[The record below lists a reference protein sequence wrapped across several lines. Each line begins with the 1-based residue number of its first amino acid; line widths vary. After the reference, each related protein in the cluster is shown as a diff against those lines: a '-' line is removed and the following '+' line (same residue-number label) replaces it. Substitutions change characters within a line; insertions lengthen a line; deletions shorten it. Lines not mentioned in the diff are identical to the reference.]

1 MIARRAP
8 SFDRQA
14 LEGLLGRSV
23 HIVGLAGSEGTAIT
37 RFLSRAGVSDIT
49 VHDVAEGEALRR
61 AFSRSNVGL
70 PRKQRDELWREL
82 EALPLKRRLGEDY
95 LTGIEQA
102 DVLFAGQ
109 AWYLYERNRKRLEP
123 LLEAGVPLL
132 GLMDLYFGLAPA
144 RILAVTGSNGKSTT
158 SRLVEH
164 VMRAAGLR
172 VWYAGNERR
181 SVQVLDRLDEMAPDD
196 WLVLEVSNRH
206 LRGLRLP
213 AGAGAE
219 IAVVTNV
226 LPNHLDEHGGTMAG
240 YAAVKRRLVAD
251 QPAGGIAVL
260 NAEDATTLDF
270 AIDAPGDCLLFS
282 REEPPEAGAWLDEG
296 RLQLLTPAAPDV
308 EDLGPVDAA
317 RLPGTH
323 NQSNVLAAV
332 LAARAAGASADAI
345 REALP
350 SFRGLRH
357 RIQFVW
363 GAEGVSY
370 YDDLN
375 ATTPLA
381 TVAALRALGK
391 DVVLIIGGDDK
402 GLALDELGTEILA
415 RVARLVVLPGPGGAR
430 IAEAVLALRDGAS
443 LERPVIDHFEELAPA
458 IRSVVSEAQSGQTVL
473 LSPACPYFFRRF
485 YIEGAEERGFRA
497 LLREATAQVAETM
510 AAQAAMPDAPD
521 ASDAPASSATDTVRS
536 AGTNAVPS
544 AGSDAGTDA
553 GPNNSDAHPRA
564 TS

>member
-1 MIARRAP
+1 MIGRRMP
-8 SFDRQA
+8 SFDRHA
-14 LEGLLGRSV
+14 LAELRDRKV
-23 HIVGLAGSEGTAIT
+23 HVVGLAGSEGTAVT
-37 RFLSRAGVSDIT
+37 RFLSGAGVSEIT
-49 VHDVAEGEALRR
+49 VHDVAEGEALRQ
-61 AFSRSNVGL
+61 AFSRSHVGL
-70 PRKQRDELWREL
+70 PRKKRDERWREL
-82 EALPLKRRLGEDY
+82 AALPLTRRLGEDY
-95 LTGIEQA
+95 LTGIEAA
-102 DVLFAGQ
+102 DLIFAGQ

-123 LLEAGVPLL
+123 LIESGVPVL

-158 SRLVEH
+158 SRIVEH

-181 SVQVLDRLDEMAPDD
+181 SVQVLDRLDEMSPED

-213 AGAGAE
+213 SGAGAE

-260 NAEDATTLDF
+260 NADDDRTRAF
-270 AIDAPGDCLLFS
+270 VGDAPGECLLFS
-282 REEPPEAGAWLDEG
+282 RKEALEAGAWLDEG
-296 RLQLLTPAAPDV
+296 RIRLHTSAAREV
-308 EDLGPVDAA
+308 EDLGPVGAA

-323 NQSNVLAAV
+323 NESNVLAAV
-332 LAARAAGASADAI
+332 LAARAAGAAADAI

-350 SFRGLRH
+350 RFRGLRH

-363 GAEGVSY
+363 GADGVSY

-381 TVAALRALGK
+381 TVAALRALGE
-391 DVVLIIGGDDK
+391 DTVLIIGGDDK
-402 GLALDELGTEILA
+402 GLALDELTTEILA

-430 IAEAVLALRDGAS
+430 IAEAVYAAREAAS
-443 LERPVIDHFEELAPA
+443 RRRPAIDRFEDLAPA
-458 IRSVVSEAQSGQTVL
+458 IRSVVAESKEGQAVL

-497 LLREATAQVAETM
+497 LLREATAEV
-510 AAQAAMPDAPD
+510 AAQADAEATTPD
-521 ASDAPASSATDTVRS
+521 ASAQ
-536 AGTNAVPS
+536 AVTEANHD
-544 AGSDAGTDA
+544 AGSADEA
-553 GPNNSDAHPRA
+553 GPNTGAQPRA